1 MIPLQSRHESFLKKG
16 IISVRDIGLLGPGII
31 LLGIGEPTGVIIAIA
46 YPGIGIGKHASI
58 SSGLYRDIPGKTVE
72 GLREV
77 MLFELTVGPIVP
89 SQRIHFAPLVLAGR
103 KICRIIPG
111 SDVVLFPTILAL
123 GEPKRSL
130 TPYIGIIVSHSDRPA
145 KQTFGIGDTGIG
157 ESLRPQLEK
166 NALLGGEY
174 FPVGLPYFIDRRQCR
189 PIITGRH
196 VNFYQIVVNLVGI
209 ARTGKLVQETF
220 EHTHRVIERRSRAI
234 IQAERI
240 VVKRRFPN
248 LTVVIPL

>member
-1 MIPLQSRHESFLKKG
+1 MSYCSRRYWHSASQTQPYPVYRYHSF
-16 IISVRDIGLLGPGII
+16 P
-31 LLGIGEPTGVIIAIA
+31 
-46 YPGIGIGKHASI
+46 
-58 SSGLYRDIPGKTVE
+58 
-72 GLREV
+72 
-77 MLFELTVGPIVP
+77 
-89 SQRIHFAPLVLAGR
+89 QR
-103 KICRIIPG
+103 
-111 SDVVLFPTILAL
+111 S
-123 GEPKRSL
+123 
-130 TPYIGIIVSHSDRPA
+130 PA